1 MAMIEPIV
9 DEFLREAETT
19 KRVLSRVPTA
29 KLAWKP
35 HEKSRTLG
43 ELAWHV
49 ASIPK
54 RISAMALLE
63 DADVTAHRQPP
74 RPETAEAMLE
84 AFTAGIPETKENL
97 GKLGDEDL
105 RKTIHF
111 HRGDVTMARLPKI
124 GFLRAVMLN
133 HWYHH
138 RGQLSIY
145 LRLLDVP
152 VPPIYGP
159 TADES

>member
-1 MAMIEPIV
+1 
-9 DEFLREAETT
+9 
-19 KRVLSRVPTA
+19 
-29 KLAWKP
+29 
-35 HEKSRTLG
+35 
-43 ELAWHV
+43 
-49 ASIPK
+49 
-54 RISAMALLE
+54 MALLE
-63 DADVTAHRQPP
+63 DADVMAHKQPP
-74 RPETAEAMLE
+74 LPETAEAILE

-97 GKLGDEDL
+97 RKLGDEDL

-145 LRLLDVP
+145 LRLLNVP
-152 VPPIYGP
+152 VPSIYGP
-159 TADES
+159 SADES